1 MRVPLPKWPTLAIG
15 TRDSGNHRLTKKEI
29 QIANELDA
37 ASARVEEILRNTF
50 DPKLLPL
57 VMRGA
62 RAAGRLAHRPLALWI
77 AWKIA
82 ASDDVP
88 PKAEPLISDVAP
100 TSDETTGSDEPL
112 RAKLLIRDELPSD
125 ASPISDVPFTS
136 DEPVIRDELLISD
149 GPLTGDEPF
158 TGDELPISAAP
169 SISDEPPIR
178 DELPSDAPLINAELF
193 TRYELPISDVP
204 FTSDEPLIRDDPP
217 SDALPISGTPPTSDE
232 SPTRDELLSD
242 APLINAE
249 PFTRYEPP
257 IGDVPLTSDEPLI
270 RDDPPSDALPISGA
284 PPTSDESPTRDELPS
299 DVPLI
304 SAEPFTGAEPPINN
318 APFIKEF
325 KLMEWRERPQKNASS
340 DQRQVRRDDPANWLR
355 KFSRFLMGWIV
366 VAVSGFALV
375 WYLLSSPW
383 PLILTLRHLAAFPN
397 CAATELVGLAPA
409 DSGQPGYWSHN
420 DADGD
425 GVACKAY
432 PPNQ

>member
-88 PKAEPLISDVAP
+88 LKAEPLISDVAP

-204 FTSDEPLIRDDPP
+204 F
-217 SDALPISGTPPTSDE
+217 
-232 SPTRDELLSD
+232 
-242 APLINAE
+242 
-249 PFTRYEPP
+249 
-257 IGDVPLTSDEPLI
+257 TSDEPLI